1 MLVLGEIRTCM
12 LQNSKPLGRPV
23 VADLLR
29 LVPGERVRLSERPVA
44 HAVSPTT
51 TTGVDCQLR
60 TASCSRCRGV
70 GTVAARAV
78 VTGGRILQGS
88 AYVRLMP
95 GTADHRL
102 AWSHYLAML
111 GVVETIGKFNLPDL
125 TEGFLAGHEPGNTL
139 DLGAVSERIVGTVQ
153 RAPQLDHVIALRSRR
168 TRMRWAAVVADA
180 DARSDSDR
188 PGGELVIVDDV
199 VRTFRLSVSASDLD
213 NVVGFCENL
222 ALHDWILTTLLNIV
236 ERAEIDWTS
245 NAAAETKLRPVV
257 SNLLHLW
264 MPGAHVDEA
273 LMPLWHSLERRPG
286 FTRQW
291 EATVTRIRD
300 QLALSTIAALNRR

>member
-12 LQNSKPLGRPV
+12 LQNSKPLGRSV

-29 LVPGERVRLSERPVA
+29 LIPGERVRLSERPVA
-44 HAVSPTT
+44 QAVSPTT

-88 AYVRLMP
+88 AYVRVVP
-95 GTADHRL
+95 GAADHRL

-139 DLGAVSERIVGTVQ
+139 DLGAVSERIVGSVQ
-153 RAPQLDHVIALRSRR
+153 RAPQLDHVVALRSRR
-168 TRMRWAAVVADA
+168 TRMRWAAVVADSAA
-180 DARSDSDR
+180 DRRS
-188 PGGELVIVDDV
+188 GELVIVDDV
-199 VRTFRLSVSASDLD
+199 VRTFRLSACPNDLD

-222 ALHDWILTTLLNIV
+222 ALHDWILTTLLNVV

-245 NAAAETKLRPVV
+245 NVATETRLRPVV

-273 LMPLWHSLERRPG
+273 FMPLWHSLERRPG

-300 QLALSTIAALNRR
+300 QLALSTIAALNKR

>member
-12 LQNSKPLGRPV
+12 LQNSTPLGRLV
-23 VADLLR
+23 VAELLK
-29 LVPGERVRLSERPVA
+29 LMPGERVRLSDRPVA
-44 HAVSPTT
+44 HAVSPTI

-60 TASCSRCRGV
+60 TASRSRCRGV

-78 VTGGRILQGS
+78 VTGGRVLQGS

-95 GTADHRL
+95 GVADHRL

-111 GVVETIGKFNLPDL
+111 GVVQTIGKFNVPDL
-125 TEGFLAGHEPGNTL
+125 ADGFLTGHEPGDTL
-139 DLGAVSERIVGTVQ
+139 DLGAVSDRIVGTVQ
-153 RAPQLDHVIALRSRR
+153 RAPQLDHVTALRSRR
-168 TRMRWAAVVADA
+168 TRMRWAAVVVESDA
-180 DARSDSDR
+180 DRA
-188 PGGELVIVDDV
+188 GGELVIVDDI
-199 VRTFRLSVSASDLD
+199 VRTFKLTACAGDLD
-213 NVVGFCENL
+213 KVVAFCENL

-245 NAAAETKLRPVV
+245 DVVAETRLRPVV
-257 SNLLHLW
+257 GNLLHLW

-273 LMPLWHSLERRPG
+273 FLPLWHSLERKPG

-291 EATVTRIRD
+291 EATVARIRD
-300 QLALSTIAALNRR
+300 QLTLSTIAALTSADRR